1 MAHEKNIDAA
11 DWTDQDLLTRD
22 EAGERLDDEIE
33 TTRNRLTELKSQS
46 GDDPNHASALD
57 MVNRRLAAME
67 NLRDSL

>member
-1 MAHEKNIDAA
+1 MAHEKDIDAA

-46 GDDPNHASALD
+46 GEVTNHASALD
-57 MVNRRLAAME
+57 MVTRRLAAME
-67 NLRDSL
+67 TLRVSL